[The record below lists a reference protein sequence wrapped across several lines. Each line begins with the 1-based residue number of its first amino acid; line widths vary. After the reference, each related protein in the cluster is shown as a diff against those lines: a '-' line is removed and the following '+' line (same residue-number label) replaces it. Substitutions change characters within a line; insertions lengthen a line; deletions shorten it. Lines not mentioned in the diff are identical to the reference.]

1 MKKELLKIAQE
12 SLSSDE
18 VNAVIKEKFMDALGN
33 AIENAFSWGDAKH
46 AIEEKVTEVMVPYIE
61 RYDFSEYLPKLDS
74 VLTEIVNSDFCIGNK
89 KVLENFKNLMIE
101 PEQKEIKLTDLF
113 KAWIKQCE
121 RDIDTDGLD
130 IDYDDGV
137 SYQSV
142 ECEMRFE
149 LEDKPSWSSIQRAVI
164 TFENEHD
171 EKLNVEIPVSKW
183 IWDSGKEEPYTLS
196 VYKDLIISS
205 LRNLSEFEVLLL
217 RLSRAGTAIVIDK
230 EYEDDYIQPEE
241 EPEEEP
247 EAEFH

>member
-1 MKKELLKIAQE
+1 MKEELLKIASE

-18 VNAVIKEKFMDALGN
+18 ASEIVKEKFMNALGN
-33 AIENAFSWGDAKH
+33 AIEDAFRWGDVKH
-46 AIEEKVTEVMVPYIE
+46 TIEKKVKEAMVPYIE
-61 RYDFSEYLPKLDS
+61 SYNFSEYLPKLDS

-89 KVLENFKNLMIE
+89 KVLENFKDLMME

-113 KAWIKQCE
+113 EAWIKQCE
-121 RDIDTDGLD
+121 RDIDTDDLD
-130 IDYDDGV
+130 IDYGDGV

-142 ECEMRFE
+142 DCEMRFE
-149 LEDKPSWSSIQRAVI
+149 REDKPSWSSIQRAVI

-196 VYKDLIISS
+196 VYKDLTISS

-217 RLSRAGTAIVIDK
+217 KLCRAGTAIIIDK
-230 EYEDDYIQPEE
+230 EYDDSYIHPEK
-241 EPEEEP
+241 EP
-247 EAEFH
+247 EASFN

>member
-1 MKKELLKIAQE
+1 MKEELLKIVQE

-18 VNAVIKEKFMDALGN
+18 ASEIVKRKFMKALES
-33 AIENAFSWGDAKH
+33 AIEDAFRWGDAKH
-46 AIEEKVTEVMVPYIE
+46 AIEEKVKEVMVPYIKS
-61 RYDFSEYLPKLDS
+61 YDFSEYLPKLDS

-89 KVLENFKNLMIE
+89 KILENFKDLMME

-121 RDIDTDGLD
+121 RDIDTEDLD

-137 SYQSV
+137 SYQYV

-149 LEDKPSWSSIQRAVI
+149 LEDKPSWSSVQRAVI

-183 IWDSGKEEPYTLS
+183 IWDNGKEEPYTLS
-196 VYKDLIISS
+196 SYKDLTISS

-217 RLSRAGTAIVIDK
+217 RLSRAKTAIVIDK
-230 EYEDDYIQPEE
+230 EYDDSYIRPEK
-241 EPEEEP
+241 EP
-247 EAEFH
+247 EASFS